1 MSHGTLTA
9 LCIGDVHIQTSNVIQ
24 TREFII
30 KLKKLLTSSDSN
42 DIDIVILMGDILH
55 SHERLHTIAF
65 NYANELFTMISE
77 LKKTYILV
85 GNHDLINNSQFL
97 TSNHWMNCFK
107 GRENITI
114 VDDIKNISHNGVKI
128 TLCPFVP
135 DGRFIE
141 ALKSPP
147 SDNLW
152 ESSECIFAHQL
163 FDGAK
168 MGAIVAEGV
177 EKWDEKYPLVISG
190 HIHDKQRVQPNLY
203 YTGSSVQH
211 AFGESSDKTLLKIK
225 LFKRKEKGVDDS
237 ADIERVNDPFYTEI
251 DLDLPKKKII
261 YMSMEELEKF
271 DITSIDSIDRTEY
284 KLTIDGSYEEFTA
297 FRKSNDYKTILK
309 KGVKIVF
316 KHKRAFIAEKKEQYK
331 REDGEIDNNNKPYYN
346 KKSFNKILEDLIKIE
361 NNPFLDELMSSV
373 VMNRTSH
380 SSILEE
386 IIIVN

>member
-1 MSHGTLTA
+1 MSNSSLTA
-9 LCIGDVHIQTSNVIQ
+9 LCIGDVHIQTTNIIQ
-24 TREFII
+24 TKEFII
-30 KLKKLLTSSDSN
+30 KLKQLLTSSESD

-55 SHERLHTIAF
+55 SHERLHTVAF
-65 NYANELFTMISE
+65 NYANELFTMVSE

-114 VDDIKNISHNGVKI
+114 VDDIKNVTHNEINI

-141 ALKSPP
+141 ALTNSE
-147 SDNLW
+147 SNSLW
-152 ESSECIFAHQL
+152 RSSECIFAHQL

-225 LFKRKEKGVDDS
+225 LFKRKE
-237 ADIERVNDPFYTEI
+237 ERVDNSLDEGRFDNPFYSEI

-261 YMSMEELEKF
+261 YLSIDELEKF
-271 DITSIDSIDRTEY
+271 DIDSINSTDKTEY
-284 KLTIDGSYEEFTA
+284 KLTIDGLYEEFTA
-297 FRKSNDYKTILK
+297 FRKSNDYKRIIK
-309 KGVKIVF
+309 KGIKIVF
-316 KHKRAFIAEKKEQYK
+316 KHKRAFILEKKEQFK
-331 REDGEIDNNNKPYYN
+331 REDGDIDNDKPYYT
-346 KKSFNKILEDLIKIE
+346 KKSFNKILEELIKKE

-373 VMNRTSH
+373 VMNQTPH